1 MIPCQP
7 HRNNAAGWLKPTG
20 QGMASWRSWRKCYE
34 FGRGVSWL
42 EAPRALHSCGW
53 TKPQANGPVLDQWG
67 TKNVSTSKKRT
78 RILSTLFNIAF
89 FSSSWAEVYK
99 NMVSG
104 ILSVDLY
111 VTKHVPDL
119 VKTTSNMFWRTQTNV
134 LDLIW
139 YRFRWTI
146 YMAWSVFM
154 IYTLSNM
161 YLIYVPSMHAD
172 CSTKT
177 LYPDSTDSLSR
188 RPIN

>member
-89 FSSSWAEVYK
+89 FPQAE
-99 NMVSG
+99 
-104 ILSVDLY
+104 LRF
-111 VTKHVPDL
+111 TK
-119 VKTTSNMFWRTQTNV
+119 T
-134 LDLIW
+134 
-139 YRFRWTI
+139 
-146 YMAWSVFM
+146 WSVEYFLLICM
-154 IYTLSNM
+154 SPNMCPIWWKPLQTCSGGPKQMCWIWSDIDFDGQSTWPDQCLWSTLC
-161 YLIYVPSMHAD
+161 LI
-172 CSTKT
+172 C
-177 LYPDSTDSLSR
+177 
-188 RPIN
+188 I